1 MAQNDRRCP
10 KYWDS
15 VTARCSRRPITW
27 VPVEVRGGT
36 RLGITQALTFP
47 QDCFAG
53 IVQILTKLRLSA
65 TFIDRHELNAT
76 RYRVPYR

>member
-1 MAQNDRRCP
+1 MGACR
-10 KYWDS
+10 S
-15 VTARCSRRPITW
+15 
-27 VPVEVRGGT
+27 RGGT

-65 TFIDRHELNAT
+65 TFIDRMN
-76 RYRVPYR
+76 